1 MAEHNLIVGLD
12 VGTTKVAVCVGQVN
26 EGLINILALTKT
38 VNNGLR
44 KGVVV
49 DIEECVSAISGALEL
64 AEKTAGIQLN
74 HAVVGIGGAHIIVT
88 NSKGVIAIS
97 RPDGEIVSSDIER
110 VVEAARV
117 IALPPNR
124 EILHVIPLQYIVDGQ
139 EGVKDPTGMTGLR
152 LEVEA
157 LVIGGNT
164 SAIKNLSK
172 CVYQSG
178 LQIDTLTFT
187 PLASAKVLLNKKQRE
202 NGVMLVDFGAGT
214 TSIAVFEEDELIHS
228 AILPVG
234 SLHITNDLAIGLRIS
249 LEAAEKIKI
258 EQGCANQELIK
269 DSEKVDLNKYDPY
282 EDQKVDKKMI
292 AEIIEARL
300 NEIFGLVKDELKSIG
315 RDGMLPAGVVLTGGG
330 SLLGKIVPFVKEEM
344 NLPVAL
350 GIPLL
355 ESTGAVDKTDNPV
368 YAASIGLMF
377 EGIEGRHTPT
387 SKVSKIQLPQNFS
400 GVFDKVKDTL
410 KQLLP

>member
-49 DIEECVSAISGALEL
+49 DIEECVSAISGALEQ
-64 AEKTAGIQLN
+64 AEKTAGVQLN

-88 NSKGVIAIS
+88 SSKGVIAIS

-187 PLASAKVLLNKKQRE
+187 QLASAKVLLNKKQRE
-202 NGVMLVDFGAGT
+202 NGVMLVDFGGGT

-258 EQGCANQELIK
+258 EQGCADKELIK
-269 DSEKVDLNKYDPY
+269 DSEKVDLNKYDPN

-330 SLLGKIVPFVKEEM
+330 SLLGKIVPFAKEEM

-377 EGIEGRHTPT
+377 EGIEGRHAPA
-387 SKVSKIQLPQNFS
+387 SKTSKIQLPQNFS

>member
-38 VNNGLR
+38 VNSGLR

-49 DIEECVSAISGALEL
+49 DIEECVSAISGALEQ
-64 AEKTAGIQLN
+64 AEKTAGVQLN
-74 HAVVGIGGAHIIVT
+74 HAVVGIGGAHIVVT
-88 NSKGVIAIS
+88 SSKGVIAIS

-178 LQIDTLTFT
+178 LQIDTLIFT

-202 NGVMLVDFGAGT
+202 NGVMLVDFGGGT

-258 EQGCANQELIK
+258 EQGCANKELIK
-269 DSEKVDLNKYDPY
+269 DSEKVDLNKYDPN

-300 NEIFGLVKDELKSIG
+300 NEIFGLIKDELKSIG
-315 RDGMLPAGVVLTGGG
+315 RDGMLPAGIILTGGG
-330 SLLGKIVPFVKEEM
+330 SLLGKIVSFAKEEM

-350 GIPLL
+350 GVPLL

-377 EGIEGRHTPT
+377 EGIESRHAPT
-387 SKVSKIQLPQNFS
+387 SKASKIQLPQNFS

>member
-49 DIEECVSAISGALEL
+49 DIEECVSAISGALEQ
-64 AEKTAGIQLN
+64 AEKTAGVQLN
-74 HAVVGIGGAHIIVT
+74 HAVVGIGGAHIVVT
-88 NSKGVIAIS
+88 SSKGVIAIS

-124 EILHVIPLQYIVDGQ
+124 EIVHVIPLQYIVDGQ
-139 EGVKDPTGMTGLR
+139 EGVKDPIGMTGLR

-202 NGVMLVDFGAGT
+202 SGVMLVDFGGGT

-249 LEAAEKIKI
+249 LEAAEKVKI
-258 EQGCANQELIK
+258 EQGCANKELIK
-269 DSEKVDLNKYDPY
+269 DSEKVDLNKYDPN
-282 EDQKVDKKMI
+282 EDQRVDKKMI

-330 SLLGKIVPFVKEEM
+330 SLLGKIVPFAKEEM

-377 EGIEGRHTPT
+377 EGIEGRHAPA

-400 GVFDKVKDTL
+400 GVLGKVKDTL